1 MVFAERFGLTPYIE
15 WGSAFLYTE
24 KQLVNGT
31 HNAFEYYFK
40 QPNGMTKQDVLESSY
55 VTESKSAQGVI
66 IEREFKRDTYEMT
79 AEYQSKL
86 AEMYRKYIRLNEKTE
101 KMIQNDLKD
110 IFDNSK
116 VLGVHFRGTDY
127 KAGYQNHPV
136 AVQIEQT
143 ITQVKKSLEK
153 NIFQKIFLATDE
165 KNAVER
171 FEKEFP
177 GKVFYFQDVYRG
189 EGNTS
194 VAFSQSDRPNH
205 HYRLGYEV
213 LRDMYA
219 LAACDGL
226 VAGLSQVVNCARIV
240 KESSG
245 EEYDTLCIINNGINI
260 SGKQFTK

>member
-1 MVFAERFGLTPYIE
+1 MPG
-15 WGSAFLYTE
+15 
-24 KQLVNGT
+24 K
-31 HNAFEYYFK
+31 
-40 QPNGMTKQDVLESSY
+40 
-55 VTESKSAQGVI
+55 
-66 IEREFKRDTYEMT
+66 
-79 AEYQSKL
+79 
-86 AEMYRKYIRLNEKTE
+86 
-101 KMIQNDLKD
+101 
-110 IFDNSK
+110 
-116 VLGVHFRGTDY
+116 
-127 KAGYQNHPV
+127 KA
-136 AVQIEQT
+136 
-143 ITQVKKSLEK
+143 
-153 NIFQKIFLATDE
+153 FQKIFLATDE
-165 KNAVER
+165 KSAVER

-194 VAFSQSDRPNH
+194 IAFSQSDRPNH

-219 LAACDGL
+219 LAFCDGL